1 MTRCYRFCLRLKSEG
16 REFTSSEEI
25 ARATGCSPSQIR
37 KDFSRIGRLGRR
49 GTGYRVVELLA
60 VLGRL
65 LGKGRPWNVVMVGTG
80 HLGTALLAYA
90 GFERGGFH
98 FVAAFDADPEKV
110 GTRVG
115 DLTVQDVSAIPEV
128 LRSSDAE
135 IGIIAVP
142 ATGAQWVAT
151 LLTEN
156 GVRAIL
162 NFAPAALFPGE
173 AVVVSNVDLAFELE
187 KLCYYLMAAKA
198 EAPRSDVPNV

>member
-1 MTRCYRFCLRLKSEG
+1 M
-16 REFTSSEEI
+16 
-25 ARATGCSPSQIR
+25 
-37 KDFSRIGRLGRR
+37 
-49 GTGYRVVELLA
+49 VELQA

-110 GTRVG
+110 GTKVG

-162 NFAPAALFPGE
+162 NFAPAALSPGR
-173 AVVVSNVDLAFELE
+173 AVVVSNVDLAIELE
-187 KLCYYLMAAKA
+187 KLCYYLVEAKA
-198 EAPRSDVPNV
+198 EAPGSDVASV